1 MEVRLAPVHEVQQD
15 LQVVRAGAVQ
25 DDEELQGCGK
35 VNDNQT
41 TDVVNYRCCISKSK
55 VDFVPGC

>member
-35 VNDNQT
+35 VNSSQT
-41 TDVVNYRCCISKSK
+41 TDVFQN
-55 VDFVPGC
+55 DQL